1 VKIVQ
6 EKDISIKNL
15 NKDPVQRNV
24 YSKIRANSTFS
35 TKSFTTLDEIDRR
48 LLQLVQNDF
57 PILEN
62 PWKKISCL
70 LELNEDEVLIRI
82 RRLYNKGIIRKI
94 GAVVDPPKMGL
105 SASTLIA
112 IQIPQN
118 KVKAVSKIINS
129 YPNVTH
135 NYERD
140 NEYNIWFTLSAQNM
154 ELLEGTLADIIN
166 KSGCKASNVLN
177 LPTIQRFKVNVIFQ
191 LL

>member
-1 VKIVQ
+1 MQ
-6 EKDISIKNL
+6 EKDNSIKNL
-15 NKDPVQRNV
+15 NNDPAQRNV
-24 YSKIRANSTFS
+24 YSKIRDNSTFS

-57 PILEN
+57 PIVEK

-105 SASTLIA
+105 SASTLVA
-112 IQIPQN
+112 IQVPQN

-154 ELLEGTLADIIN
+154 ELLEETLADIIN
-166 KSGCKASNVLN
+166 KSSCETSNVLN

-191 LL
+191 LI